1 MPAFAAEPETRPPI
15 SRFCRPLVEPQR
27 WRQNLHSDL
36 GMANMQREE
45 SKYEKLERE
54 QRERE
59 QMRQAVA
66 AYASPIIKCP
76 PFRTNQP
83 ERQAPRPTALA
94 ATECRRP
101 VAHGALRSSTRGPS
115 PFLSEPTG
123 VRRFCFGGRVY
134 LGNR

>member
-45 SKYEKLERE
+45 SKHEKLEQE

-59 QMRQAVA
+59 QDAASDCCLQGTGDEVSAVQNN
-66 AYASPIIKCP
+66 
-76 PFRTNQP
+76 RP
-83 ERQAPRPTALA
+83 ERQAQRATALA
-94 ATECRRP
+94 TTEC
-101 VAHGALRSSTRGPS
+101 
-115 PFLSEPTG
+115 
-123 VRRFCFGGRVY
+123 
-134 LGNR
+134 

>member
-45 SKYEKLERE
+45 SKHEKLERE

-59 QMRQAVA
+59 QDAASDCCLQGTGDEVSAVQNN
-66 AYASPIIKCP
+66 
-76 PFRTNQP
+76 RP
-83 ERQAPRPTALA
+83 ERQAQRATALPT
-94 ATECRRP
+94 TEC
-101 VAHGALRSSTRGPS
+101 
-115 PFLSEPTG
+115 
-123 VRRFCFGGRVY
+123 
-134 LGNR
+134 

>member
-45 SKYEKLERE
+45 SKHEKLERQ

-59 QMRQAVA
+59 REAMRQAVA
-66 AYASPIIKCP
+66 AYAGPITKCP
-76 PFRTNQP
+76 PYKTTDPLAR
-83 ERQAPRPTALA
+83 PRGRLRWP
-94 ATECRRP
+94 RRN
-101 VAHGALRSSTRGPS
+101 ADGRS
-115 PFLSEPTG
+115 E
-123 VRRFCFGGRVY
+123 
-134 LGNR
+134 

>member
-45 SKYEKLERE
+45 SKHEKLERE

-59 QMRQAVA
+59 QDAASDCCLQGTGDDVSAVQNN
-66 AYASPIIKCP
+66 
-76 PFRTNQP
+76 RP
-83 ERQAPRPTALA
+83 ERQAQRATALA
-94 ATECRRP
+94 TTEC
-101 VAHGALRSSTRGPS
+101 
-115 PFLSEPTG
+115 
-123 VRRFCFGGRVY
+123 
-134 LGNR
+134 

>member
-45 SKYEKLERE
+45 SKCEKLERE

-59 QMRQAVA
+59 QMRQAIA
-66 AYASPIIKCP
+66 AYSGPVTRIP
-76 PFRTNQP
+76 PGKT
-83 ERQAPRPTALA
+83 TW
-94 ATECRRP
+94 
-101 VAHGALRSSTRGPS
+101 GWLRSAKKRPGW
-115 PFLSEPTG
+115 
-123 VRRFCFGGRVY
+123 RMRKANGR
-134 LGNR
+134 

>member
-45 SKYEKLERE
+45 SKHEKLERE

-59 QMRQAVA
+59 QDAASDCCLQGTGDEVSAVQNN
-66 AYASPIIKCP
+66 
-76 PFRTNQP
+76 RP
-83 ERQAPRPTALA
+83 ERQAQRATALA
-94 ATECRRP
+94 TTEC
-101 VAHGALRSSTRGPS
+101 
-115 PFLSEPTG
+115 
-123 VRRFCFGGRVY
+123 
-134 LGNR
+134 

>member
-15 SRFCRPLVEPQR
+15 SRFCRLLVEPQR

-45 SKYEKLERE
+45 SKHEKLERE

-66 AYASPIIKCP
+66 AYSGPITRVP
-76 PFRTNQP
+76 QGRTTWGWL
-83 ERQAPRPTALA
+83 RSAK
-94 ATECRRP
+94 RRP
-101 VAHGALRSSTRGPS
+101 GWRMRKANGRS
-115 PFLSEPTG
+115 E
-123 VRRFCFGGRVY
+123 
-134 LGNR
+134 